1 MKKTITL
8 ESKIKKYASL
18 ACGVSAVTGASAQVV
33 YSDIN
38 PDMVLSPSGTS
49 QYTIDL
55 DNGGSADIAFG
66 MFQGSQTGTYPYA
79 GYNIPYTLSYVG
91 GAAAFGSAA
100 PSANGWMASSSG
112 DPAGLSMG
120 SAIGTSGVF
129 YGSQGSLGFVQSTY
143 FGAPINQ
150 QFGPTPSG
158 NFVGVEKYLGVR
170 FDISGSTYYGWVRI
184 EMSADATTMT
194 LKDYAY
200 ESTSGSSINAG
211 DMGGG
216 TSAIEELADQV
227 SINNVYNKLNVKLD
241 GIDNANLTVLGLD
254 GKQHINQT
262 IGSMAVVDLSTLTT
276 GIYLVNVSAEEG
288 TTTKKIYVK

>member
-38 PDMVLSPSGTS
+38 PDMVLTPSGTS
-49 QYTIDL
+49 QYAIDL
-55 DNGGSADIAFG
+55 DGGGTADIAFG
-66 MFQGSQTGTYPYA
+66 MFQGSQTGTYPYG
-79 GYNIPYTLSYVG
+79 GYNIPYTLSYAG
-91 GAAAFGSAA
+91 GAAIFGSSAA
-100 PSANGWMASSSG
+100 SANGWMGSSG
-112 DPAGLSMG
+112 APAGLSMG
-120 SAIGTSGVF
+120 NAIGTSGVF
-129 YGSQGSLGFVQSTY
+129 YGSQGSMGVVQGTY
-143 FGAPINQ
+143 LGAPINGQ
-150 QFGPTPSG
+150 YGPYTSG
-158 NFVGVEKYLGVR
+158 NFVGAEKYLGVR
-170 FDISGSTYYGWVRI
+170 FDISGSTYYGWVRV
-184 EMSADATTMT
+184 EMSSDATTMT

-227 SINNVYNKLNVKLD
+227 SINNVYNKLNVRLD

-262 IGSMAVVDLSTLTT
+262 IGSMAVVDMSTLTT
-276 GIYLVNVSAEEG
+276 GIYLVNVSTEEG